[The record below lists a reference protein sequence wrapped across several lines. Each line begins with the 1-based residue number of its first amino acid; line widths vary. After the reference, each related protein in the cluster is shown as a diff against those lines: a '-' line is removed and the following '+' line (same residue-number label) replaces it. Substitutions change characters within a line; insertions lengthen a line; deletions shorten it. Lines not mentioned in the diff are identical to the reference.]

1 MLEIVT
7 ILYDEF
13 ETLDVFGPI
22 EVLGSFKNDF
32 KPNYYSINGGIV
44 TSSQAVEINT
54 KDFSKITS
62 NDYVLF
68 VPGGMGTRQLIH
80 NKKLITELTRLA
92 NNAKYI
98 FTVCTGSSLFSQT
111 KLLDGKKATS
121 NKKALNWTKSIAA
134 DVIWIDKARWIKD
147 GNIYTSSGVSAG
159 IDMSLG
165 FVADLL
171 GYEVAKQKSIEI
183 EYNWYED
190 SNIDP
195 FADIYK

>member
-7 ILYDEF
+7 ILYDDF

-22 EVLGSFKNDF
+22 EVLGSFKGDF
-32 KPNYYSINGGIV
+32 GPNYYSINGGIV

-62 NDYVLF
+62 KNYILF
-68 VPGGMGTRQLIH
+68 IPGGMGTRQLIH
-80 NKKLITELTRLA
+80 NKKLIAELTRLA

-134 DVIWIDKARWIKD
+134 DVIWIDKARWVKD

-171 GYEVAKQKSIEI
+171 GYEAAKQKSIEI

-190 SNIDP
+190 SSIDP
-195 FADIYK
+195 FAGIYK